1 MQFKQEQM
9 EFINQLLYP
18 ILILKKDRDEERPS
32 SPLEEQL
39 EVIVEEMRHMSV
51 PLEPYKDNILY
62 FYKDDALRMFFVN
75 VKNVLRYHSF
85 EEYAE
90 VLHSM
95 DESQIK
101 QQLMTNIVKQDEE
114 EVEVEKIKA
123 AIEEQA
129 REDEQPQSS
138 NFTLRKI
145 LGGDILSTRLLR
157 NNIWLII
164 TAVIFTIVY
173 ISNRYSVQKYLIE
186 IDKLQKELEDAK
198 YRALSS
204 SSQLTEKTRES
215 HILEILKTRKD
226 SVLKMSDRPPY
237 IIDVPEK

>member
-1 MQFKQEQM
+1 MNDENDKKSPMLTEHPLTEDQTVFTEESTNVTKQ
-9 EFINQLLYP
+9 
-18 ILILKKDRDEERPS
+18 LIMAEAGEDTPQATANDEAAT
-32 SPLEEQL
+32 PLTEE
-39 EVIVEEMRHMSV
+39 EEKR
-51 PLEPYKDNILY
+51 I
-62 FYKDDALRMFFVN
+62 
-75 VKNVLRYHSF
+75 
-85 EEYAE
+85 EEEAE
-90 VLHSM
+90 VR
-95 DESQIK
+95 
-101 QQLMTNIVKQDEE
+101 
-114 EVEVEKIKA
+114 KIKA

-145 LGGDILSTRLLR
+145 LGGDILSARFFR
-157 NNIWLII
+157 NNIWLMI
-164 TAVIFTIVY
+164 TIVFFTIVY

-186 IDKLQKELEDAK
+186 IDKLNNELEDAK

>member
-1 MQFKQEQM
+1 MNDENDKKNPLLTEHPLTEDQTAFKEESTNFTEPLMKTEAVEEIPQAPVDNEDATPLTEEEQKRKQE
-9 EFINQLLYP
+9 
-18 ILILKKDRDEERPS
+18 EE
-32 SPLEEQL
+32 
-39 EVIVEEMRHMSV
+39 
-51 PLEPYKDNILY
+51 
-62 FYKDDALRMFFVN
+62 
-75 VKNVLRYHSF
+75 
-85 EEYAE
+85 AE
-90 VLHSM
+90 VR
-95 DESQIK
+95 
-101 QQLMTNIVKQDEE
+101 
-114 EVEVEKIKA
+114 KIKA

-145 LGGDILSTRLLR
+145 LGGDILSARFFR

-164 TAVIFTIVY
+164 TIVIFTIIY

-186 IDKLQKELEDAK
+186 VDKLQNELEDAK

-237 IIDVPEK
+237 IIDIPEK

>member
-1 MQFKQEQM
+1 MNDENDKKNSLLTEHPLTEDQTAFKEESTNVTEPLMKAEAVEEIPQAPVDNEDATPLTEEEEKRKQE
-9 EFINQLLYP
+9 
-18 ILILKKDRDEERPS
+18 EE
-32 SPLEEQL
+32 
-39 EVIVEEMRHMSV
+39 
-51 PLEPYKDNILY
+51 
-62 FYKDDALRMFFVN
+62 
-75 VKNVLRYHSF
+75 
-85 EEYAE
+85 AE
-90 VLHSM
+90 VR
-95 DESQIK
+95 
-101 QQLMTNIVKQDEE
+101 
-114 EVEVEKIKA
+114 KIKA

-145 LGGDILSTRLLR
+145 LGGDILSARFFR

-164 TAVIFTIVY
+164 TIVIFTIIY

-186 IDKLQKELEDAK
+186 VDKLQNELEDAK

-237 IIDVPEK
+237 IIDIPEK

>member
-1 MQFKQEQM
+1 MNDENDKKKPMATEQPLT
-9 EFINQLLYP
+9 EEITLFTENEP
-18 ILILKKDRDEERPS
+18 NTTEPLIKTEA
-32 SPLEEQL
+32 
-39 EVIVEEMRHMSV
+39 VEETTQTSANNEAV
-51 PLEPYKDNILY
+51 TPL
-62 FYKDDALRMFFVN
+62 
-75 VKNVLRYHSF
+75 
-85 EEYAE
+85 
-90 VLHSM
+90 
-95 DESQIK
+95 
-101 QQLMTNIVKQDEE
+101 TEE
-114 EVEVEKIKA
+114 EEKEKEEEEEVEKIKA

-145 LGGDILSTRLLR
+145 LGGDILSARLLR

-164 TAVIFTIVY
+164 TIVFFTIVY
-173 ISNRYSVQKYLIE
+173 ISNRYSVQKYLID
-186 IDKLQKELEDAK
+186 IDKLRNELDDAK

>member
-1 MQFKQEQM
+1 MNDENDKKKPMATEQALT
-9 EFINQLLYP
+9 EEITLFTENEP
-18 ILILKKDRDEERPS
+18 NTTEPLIKTEA
-32 SPLEEQL
+32 
-39 EVIVEEMRHMSV
+39 VEETTQASANNEAV
-51 PLEPYKDNILY
+51 TPL
-62 FYKDDALRMFFVN
+62 
-75 VKNVLRYHSF
+75 
-85 EEYAE
+85 
-90 VLHSM
+90 
-95 DESQIK
+95 
-101 QQLMTNIVKQDEE
+101 TEE
-114 EVEVEKIKA
+114 EEKEKEEKEEVEKIKA

-138 NFTLRKI
+138 SFTLRKI
-145 LGGDILSTRLLR
+145 LGGDILSARLLR

-164 TAVIFTIVY
+164 TIVFFTIVY
-173 ISNRYSVQKYLIE
+173 ISNRYSVQKYLID
-186 IDKLQKELEDAK
+186 IDKLRNELNDAK

>member
-1 MQFKQEQM
+1 MNDENDKKKPMATEQALT
-9 EFINQLLYP
+9 EEITLFTENEP
-18 ILILKKDRDEERPS
+18 NTTEPLIKIEA
-32 SPLEEQL
+32 
-39 EVIVEEMRHMSV
+39 VEETTQASANNEAV
-51 PLEPYKDNILY
+51 TPL
-62 FYKDDALRMFFVN
+62 
-75 VKNVLRYHSF
+75 
-85 EEYAE
+85 
-90 VLHSM
+90 
-95 DESQIK
+95 
-101 QQLMTNIVKQDEE
+101 TEE
-114 EVEVEKIKA
+114 EEKEKEEEEEVEKIKA

-129 REDEQPQSS
+129 REDEQLQSS

-145 LGGDILSTRLLR
+145 LGGDILSARLLR

-164 TAVIFTIVY
+164 TIVFFTIVY
-173 ISNRYSVQKYLIE
+173 ISNRYSVQKYLID
-186 IDKLQKELEDAK
+186 IDKLRNELDDAK

>member
-1 MQFKQEQM
+1 MNDENDKKSPMLTEHPLTEDQTVFTEESTNVTKQ
-9 EFINQLLYP
+9 
-18 ILILKKDRDEERPS
+18 LIMAEAVEDTPQATANDETAT
-32 SPLEEQL
+32 PLTEE
-39 EVIVEEMRHMSV
+39 EEKR
-51 PLEPYKDNILY
+51 I
-62 FYKDDALRMFFVN
+62 
-75 VKNVLRYHSF
+75 
-85 EEYAE
+85 EEEAE
-90 VLHSM
+90 VR
-95 DESQIK
+95 
-101 QQLMTNIVKQDEE
+101 
-114 EVEVEKIKA
+114 KIKA

-145 LGGDILSTRLLR
+145 LGGDILSARFFR
-157 NNIWLII
+157 NNIWLMI
-164 TAVIFTIVY
+164 TIVIFTIVY

-186 IDKLQKELEDAK
+186 IDKLNNELEDAK

-237 IIDVPEK
+237 IIDVPDK

>member
-1 MQFKQEQM
+1 MNDENDKKNLLLTEHPLTEDQTAFKEESTNVTEPLMKTEAVEEIPQAPVDNEDATPLTEEEERRKQE
-9 EFINQLLYP
+9 
-18 ILILKKDRDEERPS
+18 EE
-32 SPLEEQL
+32 
-39 EVIVEEMRHMSV
+39 
-51 PLEPYKDNILY
+51 
-62 FYKDDALRMFFVN
+62 
-75 VKNVLRYHSF
+75 
-85 EEYAE
+85 AE
-90 VLHSM
+90 VR
-95 DESQIK
+95 
-101 QQLMTNIVKQDEE
+101 
-114 EVEVEKIKA
+114 KIKA

-145 LGGDILSTRLLR
+145 LGGDILSARFFR

-164 TAVIFTIVY
+164 TIVIFTIIY

-186 IDKLQKELEDAK
+186 VDKLQNELEDAK

-237 IIDVPEK
+237 IIDIPEK

>member
-1 MQFKQEQM
+1 MNDENDKKKPMATEQFLTE
-9 EFINQLLYP
+9 EITLFTENEP
-18 ILILKKDRDEERPS
+18 NTTEPLIKTEA
-32 SPLEEQL
+32 
-39 EVIVEEMRHMSV
+39 VEETTQASANNEAV
-51 PLEPYKDNILY
+51 TPL
-62 FYKDDALRMFFVN
+62 
-75 VKNVLRYHSF
+75 
-85 EEYAE
+85 
-90 VLHSM
+90 
-95 DESQIK
+95 
-101 QQLMTNIVKQDEE
+101 TEE
-114 EVEVEKIKA
+114 EEKEKEEEEEVEKIKA

-145 LGGDILSTRLLR
+145 LGGDILSARLLR

-164 TAVIFTIVY
+164 TIVFFTIVY
-173 ISNRYSVQKYLIE
+173 ISNRYSVQKYLID
-186 IDKLQKELEDAK
+186 IDKLRNELDDAK

>member
-1 MQFKQEQM
+1 MNDENDKKSPMLTEHPLTEDQTVFTEESTNVTKQ
-9 EFINQLLYP
+9 
-18 ILILKKDRDEERPS
+18 LIMAEAVEDTPQATANDEAAT
-32 SPLEEQL
+32 PLTEE
-39 EVIVEEMRHMSV
+39 EEKR
-51 PLEPYKDNILY
+51 I
-62 FYKDDALRMFFVN
+62 
-75 VKNVLRYHSF
+75 
-85 EEYAE
+85 EEEAE
-90 VLHSM
+90 VR
-95 DESQIK
+95 
-101 QQLMTNIVKQDEE
+101 
-114 EVEVEKIKA
+114 KIKA

-145 LGGDILSTRLLR
+145 LGGDILSARFFR
-157 NNIWLII
+157 NNIWLMI
-164 TAVIFTIVY
+164 TIVIFTIVY

-186 IDKLQKELEDAK
+186 VDKLQNELEDAK

>member
-1 MQFKQEQM
+1 MNDENDKKKPMATEQVLT
-9 EFINQLLYP
+9 EEITLFTENEP
-18 ILILKKDRDEERPS
+18 NTTEPLIKTEA
-32 SPLEEQL
+32 
-39 EVIVEEMRHMSV
+39 VEETTQASADNEAV
-51 PLEPYKDNILY
+51 TPL
-62 FYKDDALRMFFVN
+62 
-75 VKNVLRYHSF
+75 
-85 EEYAE
+85 
-90 VLHSM
+90 
-95 DESQIK
+95 
-101 QQLMTNIVKQDEE
+101 TEE
-114 EVEVEKIKA
+114 EEKEKEEEEEVEKIKA

-145 LGGDILSTRLLR
+145 LGGDILSARLLR

-164 TAVIFTIVY
+164 TIVFFTIVY
-173 ISNRYSVQKYLIE
+173 ISNRYSVQKYLID
-186 IDKLQKELEDAK
+186 IDKLRNELDDAK

>member
-1 MQFKQEQM
+1 MNDENDKKSPMLTEHPLTEDQTVFTEESTNVTKQ
-9 EFINQLLYP
+9 
-18 ILILKKDRDEERPS
+18 LIMAEAVEDTPQATANDEAAT
-32 SPLEEQL
+32 PLTEE
-39 EVIVEEMRHMSV
+39 EEKR
-51 PLEPYKDNILY
+51 I
-62 FYKDDALRMFFVN
+62 
-75 VKNVLRYHSF
+75 
-85 EEYAE
+85 EEEAE
-90 VLHSM
+90 VR
-95 DESQIK
+95 
-101 QQLMTNIVKQDEE
+101 
-114 EVEVEKIKA
+114 KIKA

-145 LGGDILSTRLLR
+145 LGGDILSARFFR
-157 NNIWLII
+157 NNIWLMI
-164 TAVIFTIVY
+164 TIVIFTIVY

-186 IDKLQKELEDAK
+186 IDKLNNELEDAK

-226 SVLKMSDRPPY
+226 SVLKKSDRPPY

>member
-1 MQFKQEQM
+1 MNDENDKKSPMLTEHPLTEDQTVFTEESTNVTKQ
-9 EFINQLLYP
+9 
-18 ILILKKDRDEERPS
+18 LIMAEAVEDTPQATANHEAATPLTEE
-32 SPLEEQL
+32 EEKR
-39 EVIVEEMRHMSV
+39 IEE
-51 PLEPYKDNILY
+51 E
-62 FYKDDALRMFFVN
+62 
-75 VKNVLRYHSF
+75 
-85 EEYAE
+85 AE
-90 VLHSM
+90 VR
-95 DESQIK
+95 
-101 QQLMTNIVKQDEE
+101 
-114 EVEVEKIKA
+114 KIKA

-145 LGGDILSTRLLR
+145 LGGDILSARFFR
-157 NNIWLII
+157 NNIWLMI
-164 TAVIFTIVY
+164 TIVIFTIVY

-186 IDKLQKELEDAK
+186 IDKLNNELEDAK

>member
-1 MQFKQEQM
+1 MNDENDKKRPMLTEHPLTEDQTVFTEESTNVTKQ
-9 EFINQLLYP
+9 
-18 ILILKKDRDEERPS
+18 LIMAEAVEDTPQATANDEAAT
-32 SPLEEQL
+32 PLTEE
-39 EVIVEEMRHMSV
+39 EEKR
-51 PLEPYKDNILY
+51 I
-62 FYKDDALRMFFVN
+62 
-75 VKNVLRYHSF
+75 
-85 EEYAE
+85 EEEAE
-90 VLHSM
+90 VR
-95 DESQIK
+95 
-101 QQLMTNIVKQDEE
+101 
-114 EVEVEKIKA
+114 KIKA

-145 LGGDILSTRLLR
+145 LGGDILSARFFR
-157 NNIWLII
+157 NNIWLMI
-164 TAVIFTIVY
+164 TIVIFTIVY

-186 IDKLQKELEDAK
+186 IDKLNNELEDAK

>member
-1 MQFKQEQM
+1 MNDENDKKKPMATEQVLT
-9 EFINQLLYP
+9 EEITLFTENEP
-18 ILILKKDRDEERPS
+18 NTTEPLIKTEA
-32 SPLEEQL
+32 
-39 EVIVEEMRHMSV
+39 VEETTQASANNEAV
-51 PLEPYKDNILY
+51 TPL
-62 FYKDDALRMFFVN
+62 
-75 VKNVLRYHSF
+75 
-85 EEYAE
+85 
-90 VLHSM
+90 
-95 DESQIK
+95 
-101 QQLMTNIVKQDEE
+101 TEE
-114 EVEVEKIKA
+114 EEKEKEEKEEVQKIKA

-145 LGGDILSTRLLR
+145 LGGDILSARLLR

-164 TAVIFTIVY
+164 TIVFFTIVY
-173 ISNRYSVQKYLIE
+173 ISNRYSVQKYLID
-186 IDKLQKELEDAK
+186 IDKLRNELDDAK

>member
-1 MQFKQEQM
+1 MNDENDKKNPLLTEHPLTEDQTAFKEESTNVTEPLMKAEAVEEIPQAPVDNEDATPLTEEEEKRKQE
-9 EFINQLLYP
+9 
-18 ILILKKDRDEERPS
+18 EE
-32 SPLEEQL
+32 
-39 EVIVEEMRHMSV
+39 
-51 PLEPYKDNILY
+51 
-62 FYKDDALRMFFVN
+62 
-75 VKNVLRYHSF
+75 
-85 EEYAE
+85 AE
-90 VLHSM
+90 VR
-95 DESQIK
+95 
-101 QQLMTNIVKQDEE
+101 
-114 EVEVEKIKA
+114 KIKA

-145 LGGDILSTRLLR
+145 LGGDILSARFFR

-164 TAVIFTIVY
+164 TIVIFTIIY

-186 IDKLQKELEDAK
+186 VDKLQNELEDAK

-237 IIDVPEK
+237 IIDRPEK

>member
-1 MQFKQEQM
+1 MNDENDKKSPMLTEHPLTEDQTVFTEESTNVTKQ
-9 EFINQLLYP
+9 
-18 ILILKKDRDEERPS
+18 LIMAEAVEDTPQATANDEAAT
-32 SPLEEQL
+32 PLTEE
-39 EVIVEEMRHMSV
+39 EEKR
-51 PLEPYKDNILY
+51 I
-62 FYKDDALRMFFVN
+62 
-75 VKNVLRYHSF
+75 
-85 EEYAE
+85 EEEAE
-90 VLHSM
+90 VR
-95 DESQIK
+95 
-101 QQLMTNIVKQDEE
+101 
-114 EVEVEKIKA
+114 KIKA

-145 LGGDILSTRLLR
+145 LGGDILSARFFR
-157 NNIWLII
+157 NNIWLMI
-164 TAVIFTIVY
+164 TIVIFTIVY

-186 IDKLQKELEDAK
+186 IDKLNNELEDAK

>member
-1 MQFKQEQM
+1 MNDENDKKKPMATEQALT
-9 EFINQLLYP
+9 EEITLFAENELNTTEP
-18 ILILKKDRDEERPS
+18 LIKTEA
-32 SPLEEQL
+32 
-39 EVIVEEMRHMSV
+39 VEETTQASANNEAV
-51 PLEPYKDNILY
+51 TPL
-62 FYKDDALRMFFVN
+62 
-75 VKNVLRYHSF
+75 
-85 EEYAE
+85 
-90 VLHSM
+90 
-95 DESQIK
+95 
-101 QQLMTNIVKQDEE
+101 TEE
-114 EVEVEKIKA
+114 EEKEKEEKEEVEKIKA

-145 LGGDILSTRLLR
+145 LGGDILSARLLR

-164 TAVIFTIVY
+164 TIVFFTIVY
-173 ISNRYSVQKYLIE
+173 ISNRYSVQKYLID
-186 IDKLQKELEDAK
+186 IDKLRNELDDAK

>member
-1 MQFKQEQM
+1 MNDENDKKKPMATEQPLT
-9 EFINQLLYP
+9 EEITLFTENEP
-18 ILILKKDRDEERPS
+18 NTTEPLIKTEA
-32 SPLEEQL
+32 
-39 EVIVEEMRHMSV
+39 VEETTQASANNEAV
-51 PLEPYKDNILY
+51 TPL
-62 FYKDDALRMFFVN
+62 
-75 VKNVLRYHSF
+75 
-85 EEYAE
+85 
-90 VLHSM
+90 
-95 DESQIK
+95 
-101 QQLMTNIVKQDEE
+101 TEE
-114 EVEVEKIKA
+114 EEKEKEEEEEVEKIKA

-145 LGGDILSTRLLR
+145 LGGDILSARLLR

>member
-1 MQFKQEQM
+1 MNDENDKKNPTLTEHPLTEDQTAFTEESINVTEPLVKAETIEDQQEATANNEVATPLM
-9 EFINQLLYP
+9 E
-18 ILILKKDRDEERPS
+18 EEEKR
-32 SPLEEQL
+32 
-39 EVIVEEMRHMSV
+39 I
-51 PLEPYKDNILY
+51 
-62 FYKDDALRMFFVN
+62 
-75 VKNVLRYHSF
+75 
-85 EEYAE
+85 
-90 VLHSM
+90 
-95 DESQIK
+95 
-101 QQLMTNIVKQDEE
+101 EE

-164 TAVIFTIVY
+164 TAVIFTIDY

>member
-1 MQFKQEQM
+1 MNDENDKKKPMATEQVLT
-9 EFINQLLYP
+9 EEITLFTENEP
-18 ILILKKDRDEERPS
+18 NTTEPLIKTEA
-32 SPLEEQL
+32 
-39 EVIVEEMRHMSV
+39 VEETTQASANNETV
-51 PLEPYKDNILY
+51 TPL
-62 FYKDDALRMFFVN
+62 
-75 VKNVLRYHSF
+75 
-85 EEYAE
+85 
-90 VLHSM
+90 
-95 DESQIK
+95 
-101 QQLMTNIVKQDEE
+101 TEE
-114 EVEVEKIKA
+114 EEKEKEEKEEVEKIKA

-145 LGGDILSTRLLR
+145 LGGDILSARLLR

-164 TAVIFTIVY
+164 TIVFFTIVY
-173 ISNRYSVQKYLIE
+173 ISNRYSVQKYLIDL
-186 IDKLQKELEDAK
+186 DKLRNELDDAK

>member
-1 MQFKQEQM
+1 MNDENDKKKPMATEQALT
-9 EFINQLLYP
+9 EEITLFTENEP
-18 ILILKKDRDEERPS
+18 NTTEPLIKTEA
-32 SPLEEQL
+32 
-39 EVIVEEMRHMSV
+39 VEETTQASANNEAV
-51 PLEPYKDNILY
+51 TPL
-62 FYKDDALRMFFVN
+62 
-75 VKNVLRYHSF
+75 
-85 EEYAE
+85 
-90 VLHSM
+90 
-95 DESQIK
+95 
-101 QQLMTNIVKQDEE
+101 TEE
-114 EVEVEKIKA
+114 EEKEKEEEEEVEKIKA

-145 LGGDILSTRLLR
+145 LGGDILSALLLR

-164 TAVIFTIVY
+164 TIVFFTIVY
-173 ISNRYSVQKYLIE
+173 ISNRYSVQKYLIDL
-186 IDKLQKELEDAK
+186 DKLRNELDDAK